1 MSYHH
6 LYLVWFV
13 TINWS
18 SNTLP
23 SLHTLSV
30 ADMESNSFRCNVVI
44 YRQTSEAEEENHPIA
59 NYPCSPAFFG
69 KASMTQIKQSE
80 HGVVVK
86 AILKPPLPGDEIG
99 CKLSP
104 SSLETCPV
112 DDDDGHVQIVQRGN
126 CSFTNKASNHRQ
138 AEGIIVINSHPYEL
152 FVMSGEKILGTND
165 PSNDEDELPVSVL
178 VSGEDGGSIL
188 KLLKDEQSKG
198 NEVIA
203 NIELVR
209 EEADTLIDFP
219 HVKGTKESL
228 QVLASN
234 GWGVHAVPQSDEQ
247 QQQTPTWQLFI
258 TQHDKL

>member
-1 MSYHH
+1 M
-6 LYLVWFV
+6 
-13 TINWS
+13 
-18 SNTLP
+18 
-23 SLHTLSV
+23 

-44 YRQTSEAEEENHPIA
+44 YRQTSEAEEENQPIA

-86 AILKPPLPGDEIG
+86 AILKPPPPGDEIG
-99 CKLSP
+99 CKPSP

-112 DDDDGHVQIVQRGN
+112 DDDDGHVQIIKRGN

-138 AEGIIVINSHPYEL
+138 AEGIIVVNSHPYEL

-209 EEADTLIDFP
+209 EEADTLVDFQ

-234 GWGVHAVPQSDEQ
+234 GWSVHAVPQVSEIQ